1 MGQKTHPLG
10 LRLGINQ
17 RSSSQWYAKNRE
29 YSFFVR
35 EDNHLR
41 NYIYQKHPYC
51 IISEIIIERR
61 GINIRF
67 NISAAQINYLI
78 GPKGK
83 VLKKLCN
90 EVQQECERFRHNYLK
105 LFNTQL
111 KLNEKSKIQV
121 YVRQVIQP
129 DENAKCLAS
138 FIVLELE
145 KRAPFRRVL
154 RLAQERTKNIREV
167 RGVRLQ
173 ISGRL
178 NGAEIARIE
187 WTRSGCVS
195 LHTLSAKIDY
205 AYIIARTIYGLLG
218 VKVWIFRSNIKTIPN
233 INIINIY

>member
-10 LRLGINQ
+10 LRLGITQ
-17 RSSSQWYAKNRE
+17 RSSSQWYAKNCE

-35 EDNHLR
+35 EDHHLR

-61 GINIRF
+61 GVNIRF
-67 NISAAQINYLI
+67 NISAAQINYLV

-83 VLKKLCN
+83 VLKKLCDDI
-90 EVQQECERFRHNYLK
+90 QHECERFRRNYLK
-105 LFNTQL
+105 LFTTQI

-121 YVRQVIQP
+121 YVRQVVQP

-154 RLAQERTKNIREV
+154 RLAQERTKNIKEV
-167 RGVRLQ
+167 RGIRLQ

-205 AYIIARTIYGLLG
+205 AHLTARTIYGLLG
-218 VKVWIFRSNIKTIPN
+218 VKVWIFQSDSK
-233 INIINIY
+233 IILKVQLYP